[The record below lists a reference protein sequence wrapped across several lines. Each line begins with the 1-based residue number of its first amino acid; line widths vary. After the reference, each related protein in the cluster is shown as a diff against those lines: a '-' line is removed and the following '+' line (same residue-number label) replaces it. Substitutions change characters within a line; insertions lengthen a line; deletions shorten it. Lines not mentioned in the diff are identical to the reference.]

1 MIIARPGPGL
11 QWTNLTSQ
19 DGDLHSSK
27 IVNKNMSPSPSSA
40 PSPWEKGKGQFDR
53 QIVLM
58 LIITSYYIYTSIFVT
73 LEFIRYETSWKHLMN
88 FTERKYS
95 FNAPNDQMELSVGE
109 WM

>member
-1 MIIARPGPGL
+1 MRSRARQIMIIARPGPGL
-11 QWTNLTSQ
+11 AVDKSHISRWRFTFL
-19 DGDLHSSK
+19 
-27 IVNKNMSPSPSSA
+27 
-40 PSPWEKGKGQFDR
+40 SPWEKGQFGR

>member
-1 MIIARPGPGL
+1 MEIYIPQSMGKRTVW
-11 QWTNLTSQ
+11 QTNCFDADNNFLIY
-19 DGDLHSSK
+19 LH
-27 IVNKNMSPSPSSA
+27 
-40 PSPWEKGKGQFDR
+40 F
-53 QIVLM
+53 
-58 LIITSYYIYTSIFVT
+58 YFT